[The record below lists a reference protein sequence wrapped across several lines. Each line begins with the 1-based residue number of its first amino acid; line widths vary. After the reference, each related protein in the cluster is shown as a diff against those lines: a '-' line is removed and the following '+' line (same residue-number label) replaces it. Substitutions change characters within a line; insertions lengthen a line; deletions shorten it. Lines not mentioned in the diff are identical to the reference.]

1 MNAPTATKDNERC
14 RLLLVAPPLAN
25 GDALAKLLSAA
36 LSGGD
41 VASVILDGSD
51 LDEATFQA
59 SAQKPLPLSRKKA
72 RLQSFSTI
80 PVSLAVSARMAFT
93 SKAR

>member
-1 MNAPTATKDNERC
+1 MNAPTAKQNNERC
-14 RLLLVAPPLAN
+14 RLLLLAPPMAN
-25 GDALAKLLSAA
+25 GDALAKLLTAA

-59 SAQKPLPLSRKKA
+59 SAAKAVPVIQAKAAAAIILNDTRIAGDRK
-72 RLQSFSTI
+72 S
-80 PVSLAVSARMAFT
+80 VV
-93 SKAR
+93 